1 MVHTLSTNTTSSSN
15 IRASRDGCQRS
26 QTEDLRLPNVNLQPH
41 RSQAAVNTLQGTL
54 CDQQAAR
61 LSSKLSCKQSSFGQN
76 TLISMGNGREKKE
89 SFFKFDITAERIGLE
104 ETLGMFVDAL
114 PINSDL
120 SDFFL
125 LNFLGM
131 FVYLTVKKPW

>member
-1 MVHTLSTNTTSSSN
+1 
-15 IRASRDGCQRS
+15 
-26 QTEDLRLPNVNLQPH
+26 
-41 RSQAAVNTLQGTL
+41 
-54 CDQQAAR
+54 
-61 LSSKLSCKQSSFGQN
+61 
-76 TLISMGNGREKKE
+76 MGNGHEKKE

-131 FVYLTVKKPW
+131 FVVCVFDCEETLVNGRGALAITDSLTRGDRSL